1 VSGVEGRSLRLAHR
15 GDWRVAPENTLAALG
30 AAIRVPACD
39 GVEFDVRLSRDGVP
53 VILHDK
59 TLERVQGRPDR
70 VDELTADELAGFGV
84 PTLQA
89 VLNMLGPKPH
99 LDVELKGDD
108 HDEVTAAI
116 LRRARGE
123 HGERAVVSSFNPPS
137 ILAMAE
143 RLPGWTRWL
152 GTLDMRQEVLE
163 QAVELRCHGIAT
175 DWRTINPGSVRR
187 ARDLGLEVA
196 AWTIRRRPT
205 YARLER
211 LGVVAQ
217 CVEAKALDGGAA

>member
-1 VSGVEGRSLRLAHR
+1 MSGGRSLRLAHR
-15 GDWRVAPENTLAALG
+15 GDWRFGPENSLEAFAA
-30 AAIRVPACD
+30 AMRVPACD

-70 VDELTADELAGFGV
+70 VDALTAEALGAFGI

-89 VLNMLGPKPH
+89 VLDLLGPEPH

-108 HDEVTAAI
+108 HDEATASL
-116 LRRARGE
+116 LRRARGD

-137 ILAMAE
+137 ILAMA
-143 RLPGWTRWL
+143 RLLPGWTRWF
-152 GTLDMRQEVLE
+152 GTLDMSPAVLE

-175 DWRTINPGSVRR
+175 DYKFITPSSLRR
-187 ARDLGLEVA
+187 AQALGLEVA

-205 YARLER
+205 VARLDR

-217 CVEAKALDGGAA
+217 CVEAKALDGEAA